1 MIEEYVKIICDRC
14 GKDTL
19 VKKNGFPD
27 NVASYYVHDD
37 RKWSLKDKG
46 AISDL
51 CPQCRREYEE
61 MLHKFFCEGLKHNDE

>member
-14 GKDTL
+14 CKDTF
-19 VKKNGFPD
+19 VKKNGFPN
-27 NVASYYVHDD
+27 NVASYYVPDD
-37 RKWSLKDKG
+37 KKWSLKGED

-61 MLHKFFCEGLKHNDE
+61 MLHKFFCEGLKHND

>member
-14 GKDTL
+14 GKDTFI
-19 VKKNGFPD
+19 KKNGFPN
-27 NVASYYVHDD
+27 NVASYYVPDD
-37 RKWSLKDKG
+37 KKWSLKGEG

-61 MLHKFFCEGLKHNDE
+61 MLHKFFCEGLKHND